1 MILIA
6 TSSKS
11 NTLKPVRR
19 DPLPASRLLRVVPA
33 ILAAL
38 LLAPRS
44 GLLSAQQDPP
54 ARPRLPFVA
63 AVRAG
68 DTHYFSGWG
77 SRNPATGEH
86 PEGFDAQVHQ
96 LMKNLQELLQK
107 HDRELRHV
115 VHSHAYITYPDRFA
129 DFARIYGQYFSGPP
143 PALTLVGVPRLPATE
158 VEITFIASHAGE
170 LTPVRLE
177 GGTTST
183 HASPALRDGDYLYVS
198 GMDSRDLRTG
208 RLPEGTF
215 RDHARKALEN
225 VGTVL
230 RAAGM
235 AYRDAVKAEVFLTDL
250 ANFEAMNE
258 IYRSVFSEAP
268 PTRTTIGVRELPGG
282 SPIVINLVAATGK
295 EIIVA
300 DGVKPGPIISPAI
313 RVRDRVFLSGRIGT
327 APGGV
332 GAQVREVMDDLGRT
346 LRAAGL
352 DFSHVVEA
360 KVYLADMDDYAA
372 MNEAYGGYFRERF
385 PVRSCIQAGSLLR
398 DSRVEITLTA
408 DATVRP

>member
-1 MILIA
+1 M
-6 TSSKS
+6 
-11 NTLKPVRR
+11 
-19 DPLPASRLLRVVPA
+19 PASRLLRVVPA

-44 GLLSAQQDPP
+44 SLLSAQQDPP

>member
-1 MILIA
+1 M
-6 TSSKS
+6 
-11 NTLKPVRR
+11 
-19 DPLPASRLLRVVPA
+19 PASRLLRVVPA

>member
-1 MILIA
+1 LHA
-6 TSSKS
+6 
-11 NTLKPVRR
+11 
-19 DPLPASRLLRVVPA
+19 ARLLRSVPA

-96 LMKNLQELLQK
+96 LMKNLQDLLQK

-143 PALTLVGVPRLPATE
+143 PALTIVGVPRLPATE

-177 GGTTST
+177 GSTPST
-183 HASPALRDGDYLYVS
+183 HASAALRDGDYLYVS
-198 GMDSRDLRTG
+198 GMDSRDLGTG

-250 ANFEAMNE
+250 ADFEAMNE

-300 DGVKPGPIISPAI
+300 DGVEPGPIISPAI
-313 RVRDRVFLSGRIGT
+313 RVGDRVFLSGRIGT
-327 APGGV
+327 VPGGV
-332 GAQVREVMDDLGRT
+332 GAQVREVMDDLGRM

-352 DFSHVVEA
+352 DFSQVVEA

-385 PVRSCIQAGSLLR
+385 PARSCIQAGSLLR

>member
-1 MILIA
+1 M
-6 TSSKS
+6 
-11 NTLKPVRR
+11 
-19 DPLPASRLLRVVPA
+19 PASRLLRVVPA

-258 IYRSVFSEAP
+258 TYRSVFSEAP